1 MTIFFSLRSPGI
13 ALKCEVCIGQG
24 HNCSGNIEVCAPED
38 DFCGITAFESVLGK

>member
-1 MTIFFSLRSPGI
+1 MTIFFSLCSPGI

-24 HNCSGNIEVCAPED
+24 HNCSGNIEVCPPEH